1 VSSFE
6 IWRKT
11 ISPTREVQ
19 HAKSFGQS
27 SIDAIWPFSAGRQGY
42 PARVLR
48 KGWLFGRPAPMSVL
62 PIGIW
67 NHHHQQCE
75 ATRCTAYLS
84 IDIRPGESA
93 CAPGTKS
100 RPIASEEPPEHN
112 PMQVLVRDNN
122 IDQVLRVPK
131 KRMQREGVF
140 RENEAA
146 GASIRSHRSR

>member
-1 VSSFE
+1 
-6 IWRKT
+6 
-11 ISPTREVQ
+11 
-19 HAKSFGQS
+19 
-27 SIDAIWPFSAGRQGY
+27 
-42 PARVLR
+42 
-48 KGWLFGRPAPMSVL
+48 MSVL

-146 GASIRSHRSR
+146 GASIRSHRSREHGKSPRRRRPASQACPQAGDPGWTDRRAKKEAGTRIAKAPQDCRCAPIPRQIATR